1 MSRKPLVL
9 VDGSFYIYRSF
20 FALPPLSTKDGQP
33 TGAIKGALNALNKLL
48 KQYQPTHAA
57 VIFDAG
63 GATFRHELSADYKA
77 HRPPTPDD
85 LKAQFAPLQD
95 IVRGLGLPVILERG
109 IEGDDILGTLAV
121 EAANHGW
128 DVIISTGDKDM
139 TQLVNDRITIVNP
152 FMDTILDDAGVEA
165 KFGVKPSQIIDYLA
179 LVGDASDG
187 IAGVQGVG
195 PKTAVKWLQQ
205 YGSIANLIANADK
218 ITGKVG
224 ETFRNSLP
232 QVALSQQLA
241 TIDCQ
246 LALKVHPDALIRQAA
261 DKVTLSELYQRL
273 EFNGLLASID
283 ATALPV
289 VEADEAPTPPPIA
302 TKYHTVTTEVAW
314 QQLLQHMTEARAFAF
329 DTETTSL
336 NYKEAKI
343 VGFSVCMVVGEAY
356 YVPLAHNYL
365 GAPEQLDRI
374 KTLAELK
381 PLLENPHI
389 GKIGQHLKYDTHVL
403 ANHGIDLQGIVFDTM
418 LASYVL
424 DATATRHNMDDL
436 AKYYLNYQTT
446 TFEDL
451 AGKGVKQLCFDEIDI
466 EAASHYACEDAD
478 ITLRLKEVFMPM
490 LLAQPA
496 LHHLFHDLEMP
507 VAPILQQ
514 MEARGIL
521 LDFNQ
526 LQKLSQSMGER
537 LLVLEKQA
545 HDIAGQAFNLAS
557 PKQLGEVLFEKLA
570 IAGGKKTA
578 SGQYG
583 TGEAVLEQIDHPLA
597 TLLLEHRALSKLKG
611 TYTDKLPQ
619 LADPLSKR
627 VHTSYHQAIA
637 ATGRLSSSDPNLQNI
652 PIRSAEGRQ
661 IRQAFI
667 AAEGYQLVA
676 ADYSQIELRLMAH
689 LSQDER
695 LLEAF
700 KQGEDIHKATAAEVF
715 GIPLA
720 EVTHEQRR
728 NAKAINFGLLYGMS
742 AFGLAKQINAS
753 RSEAQT
759 YIDLYFSR
767 YTGVKRYMEQTRH
780 VAGDNGF
787 VETLY
792 GRKLPVREIHS
803 KNPTLRQAAER
814 AAINAPLQGSA
825 ADIIKRA
832 MIAVDAELKH
842 QGFDAYLLL
851 QVHDELV
858 LEVRTEQVPAVTEM
872 LKVAMSGVAELSVP
886 LLVEVG
892 VGMNWDEAH

>member
-302 TKYHTVTTEVAW
+302 TKYHTVTTEAAW
-314 QQLLQHMTEARAFAF
+314 QQLLQRMTEARAFAF

-436 AKYYLNYQTT
+436 AKHYLNYQTT
-446 TFEDL
+446 TFEEL

-507 VAPILQQ
+507 VASILQQ

-583 TGEAVLEQIDHPLA
+583 TGEAVLEEIDHPLA

-627 VHTSYHQAIA
+627 VHTSYHQAVA

-720 EVTHEQRR
+720 EVTHDQRR

-753 RSEAQT
+753 RSEAQS